1 MPCPYGVVR
10 MNHLL
15 APPATRRRLAPR
27 LAIAAAALAMPL
39 AAMVAGGMFA
49 AGVRPLVA
57 GERVEAAPAPPGRE
71 PLWQGMPPVA
81 ATDAAGPPRPAD
93 DRLAA
98 QENAFITVH
107 LPEHPTGAAAV
118 ILPGGAYTQ
127 LMVTP
132 EGHGIAGWLNR
143 HGIAGIVLEY
153 RMPDGRADV
162 PWLDASRALRTVR
175 RHADEWKI
183 DPDRVGVV
191 GFSAGGHLAATLA
204 TRFDGGDPDAED
216 LVERESSRPDF
227 AILVYP
233 VIMLDESVRA
243 GYKTKL
249 LGADP
254 TPEFVDRFCPERHVT
269 AESPPAFL
277 AHAVDD
283 TGVTIENSER
293 FFAAQRSAG
302 LPATLLRLP
311 DGGHGLNGYRGASW
325 DAWQAG
331 AIEWLRERGI
341 LR

>member
-1 MPCPYGVVR
+1 
-10 MNHLL
+10 
-15 APPATRRRLAPR
+15 
-27 LAIAAAALAMPL
+27 
-39 AAMVAGGMFA
+39 
-49 AGVRPLVA
+49 
-57 GERVEAAPAPPGRE
+57 
-71 PLWQGMPPVA
+71 
-81 ATDAAGPPRPAD
+81 
-93 DRLAA
+93 
-98 QENAFITVH
+98 
-107 LPEHPTGAAAV
+107 V

-249 LGADP
+249 LGVDP